1 MCGVLVSPTTKSI
14 KDGHKTSGS
23 LIYLTN
29 ASHHHTCSTFPFYSD
44 AYIVIGGGPDNCLG
58 RTGAEKVALF
68 ALDAME
74 VCESI
79 VAKNGARVCIR
90 AGLASGPVV
99 AGVVG
104 KTMPKFT
111 LFGDTV
117 NLASRMESTSIKMK
131 IQCSDTTYRLLTD
144 AEDHEF
150 DLEKRIENGVSGVH
164 AKGKG
169 QVSTWWINSATPRK
183 GQEYIRLVE
192 NVGKVPE
199 VATCSFEP
207 QASRDSLDT
216 MERADPS
223 NEESD
228 EPERRRSITFE
239 DEKSPMMNMSSDL
252 NLATLGLAA
261 GESDDDSNL
270 EDGEER

>member
-1 MCGVLVSPTTKSI
+1 MSWSYCVFVCTDTLKYEQKAKYMCTHPTNPIEICPLFSR
-14 KDGHKTSGS
+14 
-23 LIYLTN
+23 
-29 ASHHHTCSTFPFYSD
+29 SD

-117 NLASRMESTSIKMK
+117 NFASRMESTSIKMK
-131 IQCSDTTYRLLTD
+131 IQCSDMTYRLLTD
-144 AEDHEF
+144 AEGHEF
-150 DLEKRIENGVSGVH
+150 DLEKRIENGVAGVH

-183 GQEYIRLVE
+183 GREYIKVVE

-199 VATCSFEP
+199 VATFEP

-239 DEKSPMMNMSSDL
+239 DEKSPMMQLQMSSDL
-252 NLATLGLAA
+252 ALAA
-261 GESDDDSNL
+261 AEVASG
-270 EDGEER
+270 

>member
-1 MCGVLVSPTTKSI
+1 M
-14 KDGHKTSGS
+14 
-23 LIYLTN
+23 
-29 ASHHHTCSTFPFYSD
+29 
-44 AYIVIGGGPDNCLG
+44 
-58 RTGAEKVALF
+58 ALF
-68 ALDAME
+68 ALDAIE

-117 NLASRMESTSIKMK
+117 NFASRMESTSIKMK
-131 IQCSDTTYRLLTD
+131 IQCSDMTYRLLTD
-144 AEDHEF
+144 AEGHKF
-150 DLEKRIENGVSGVH
+150 DLEKRIENGVAGIH

-183 GQEYIRLVE
+183 GREYIKVVE

-199 VATCSFEP
+199 VASFEP

-239 DEKSPMMNMSSDL
+239 DEKSPMMQMQMSSDL
-252 NLATLGLAA
+252 NLAAEDLQEA
-261 GESDDDSNL
+261 GKSDGGSES
-270 EDGEER
+270 EGEEGQ

>member
-1 MCGVLVSPTTKSI
+1 M
-14 KDGHKTSGS
+14 SGS
-23 LIYLTN
+23 YCVLWN
-29 ASHHHTCSTFPFYSD
+29 AANKYTYGQNILSYSSYRNHVKYSCFLFHSD

-117 NLASRMESTSIKMK
+117 NFASRMESTSIKMK
-131 IQCSDTTYRLLTD
+131 IQCSDMTYRLLTD
-144 AEDHEF
+144 AEGHEF
-150 DLEKRIENGVSGVH
+150 ALEKRIENGVAGVH

-169 QVSTWWINSATPRK
+169 QVSTWWINSATPRN
-183 GQEYIRLVE
+183 GREYIKVVE
-192 NVGKVPE
+192 NVGKVPG
-199 VATCSFEP
+199 VASFEP

-239 DEKSPMMNMSSDL
+239 DEKSPMMHLSDL
-252 NLATLGLAA
+252 NLAAEDLLEA
-261 GESDDDSNL
+261 GKSDGDSES
-270 EDGEER
+270 EGEEGR